1 MDNNFNSALSDFI
14 FQSKYS
20 KYRPDLGRKETFE
33 ESVDRISQMH
43 MKHLTEEYP
52 LSINNAEFVNDYL
65 EAVESYKKQLIYGS
79 QRALQFGGDP
89 ILRKNARL
97 FNCAFTYCDRL
108 EVFKEIEWMLLCGC
122 GVGISVEHQ
131 HISKLGHMSETLNKG
146 TYQHV
151 VDDSIEGWAIAF
163 DSLINYYFR
172 EDYHYPIFD
181 FSKVRPNG
189 APISGGFLA
198 PGPDG
203 LKKSLQKVDEVLKN
217 AYYNNNKILRSID
230 IADIIAFEADSVL
243 SGGVRRSA
251 VSILFDPDDED
262 MFNSKIGNWWY
273 ENPQRGRYNASAVLE
288 RDSTPREVYDKLFKA
303 TREYGEPGFVW
314 RSDKREGFNPCF
326 EIGFCPISPEGMSG
340 WQTCV
345 SGDTKLITRDGLR
358 EIKESV
364 GSEIEIWNGEEWS
377 KVIPYQTGT
386 NDELYRVE
394 FSDGSYLDA
403 TKDHKFLA
411 RTDNSKDFK
420 EFTTLELQDKLS
432 KMKSRY
438 KIYIPRPNITNFDF
452 QGINEPMAYEY
463 GFFLGD
469 GHLHHNGNNARV
481 LVYKNSPKYNLKFE
495 YFERGKEEI
504 DHVPYYFRLADI
516 DFCRSL
522 KDYNKGLDRI
532 IFSWDRESILNF
544 IAGWA
549 DADGSNA
556 SKGIRIYGEE
566 NQIRDLQLLLTKV
579 GIPSSVNLM
588 SRSGEKTNKGSRTR
602 DVWYVQISI
611 SIDIP
616 SKRLNCTNNSL
627 SNKNKNIHIRSITKL
642 EGLHESYCLTE
653 EKLHQCTFNNVL
665 TKQCN
670 LVSISGQEMTHEDF
684 FYKACK
690 DAATLATIQATYMDF
705 PFLGEITE
713 NIIKNDP
720 LIGVS
725 ISGIMTN
732 PDILLDENI
741 LKKGAEIIKS
751 QNEKIAHILGINSSS
766 RCTCIKPDGN
776 LGAMT
781 GNTSGCHGDH
791 AKKYIRRVQV
801 NKEEEAGQI
810 YAKYNPRAIKESIW
824 SNNHTDNCIM
834 FAVEAKPNSILKED
848 LLGVNQLEVVK
859 KLQDNWIRAGKR
871 IESDTIENNVSNTVQ
886 VDNWEE
892 VQEYVWDN
900 RYDLAGVS
908 FIGAI
913 NELDYNQ
920 PAYSKVLDPQ
930 EMLEEYGEGIIFASG
945 IIVDAEEVF
954 GDLWKACDVLNG
966 KGEKIFSTLE
976 DAEEFVKTFDIAKR
990 EDYLDKPLKEWIE
1003 VNNSQY
1009 SKWIELLTE
1018 IGYSEEFAEQLLDS
1032 DIEIPLTEIQKYLDT
1047 KMYDTIDHLSEK
1059 RDLIRRLNKYA
1070 DKYFDGEIS
1079 TMIEALKYV
1088 QLYHDWCDITKYYQ
1102 PVDWESVKW
1111 KKVTLDADTM
1121 AAASC
1126 SGGACEITK
1135 L

>member
-1 MDNNFNSALSDFI
+1 MSNSFNSALSDFI

-43 MKHLTEEYP
+43 MKHLTDEYP
-52 LSINNAEFVNDYL
+52 QALEDSEFCNDFM
-65 EAVESYKKQLIYGS
+65 EAIESYKKQLIYGS

-217 AYYNNNKILRSID
+217 AYYNNNKTLRSID

-251 VSILFDPDDED
+251 VSILFDPDDEN

-288 RDSTPREVYDKLFKA
+288 RDSTSREIYDKLFKA

-314 RSDKREGFNPCF
+314 RSDKREGYNPCF
-326 EIGFCPISPEGMSG
+326 EVGFCPIDEYGNTG
-340 WQTCV
+340 WQV
-345 SGDTKLITRDGLR
+345 
-358 EIKESV
+358 
-364 GSEIEIWNGEEWS
+364 
-377 KVIPYQTGT
+377 
-386 NDELYRVE
+386 
-394 FSDGSYLDA
+394 
-403 TKDHKFLA
+403 
-411 RTDNSKDFK
+411 
-420 EFTTLELQDKLS
+420 
-432 KMKSRY
+432 
-438 KIYIPRPNITNFDF
+438 
-452 QGINEPMAYEY
+452 
-463 GFFLGD
+463 
-469 GHLHHNGNNARV
+469 
-481 LVYKNSPKYNLKFE
+481 
-495 YFERGKEEI
+495 
-504 DHVPYYFRLADI
+504 
-516 DFCRSL
+516 
-522 KDYNKGLDRI
+522 
-532 IFSWDRESILNF
+532 
-544 IAGWA
+544 
-549 DADGSNA
+549 
-556 SKGIRIYGEE
+556 
-566 NQIRDLQLLLTKV
+566 
-579 GIPSSVNLM
+579 
-588 SRSGEKTNKGSRTR
+588 
-602 DVWYVQISI
+602 
-611 SIDIP
+611 
-616 SKRLNCTNNSL
+616 
-627 SNKNKNIHIRSITKL
+627 
-642 EGLHESYCLTE
+642 
-653 EKLHQCTFNNVL
+653 
-665 TKQCN
+665 CN
-670 LVSISGQEMTHEDF
+670 LVSISGQEITNSEL

-690 DAATLATIQATYMDF
+690 DASTLATIQATYMKF
-705 PFLGEITE
+705 PFLGEVTE
-713 NIIKNDP
+713 RIIKNDP

-732 PDILLDENI
+732 PDILLDSNI
-741 LKKGAEIIKS
+741 LRYGAGIIKN
-751 QNEKIAHILGINSSS
+751 QNSKVARALGIKEAS
-766 RCTCIKPDGN
+766 RTTVIKPDGN
-776 LGAMT
+776 LGAMS

-834 FAVEAKPNSILKED
+834 FAIEAKPGSVLKED
-848 LLGVNQLEVVK
+848 LLGVNQLEIVK
-859 KLQDNWIRAGKR
+859 KLQNNWIRTGKR

-900 RYDLAGVS
+900 RYDLSGVS

-930 EMLEEYGEGIIFASG
+930 EMLSEYGEGIIFASG

-954 GDLWKACDVLNG
+954 GDLWRACDVLNG

-976 DAEEFVKTFDIAKR
+976 DAEEFVKTFNIAKR

-1070 DKYFDGEIS
+1070 DKYFNGEIS
-1079 TMIEALKYV
+1079 IMIEALKYV